1 MPEKPRK
8 NLLRHAD
15 QAQAGFD
22 RALYHLA
29 HLKRAYRVAHPQY
42 EAYVDQIANLTFQTK
57 EFLEV
62 FRRKHM

>member
-29 HLKRAYRVAHPQY
+29 HLKRAYAPNHPDY
-42 EAYVDQIANLTFQTK
+42 ETAVDTVVEMTMQIK
-57 EFLEV
+57 DFLET
-62 FRRKHM
+62 FRRKFM

>member
-29 HLKRAYRVAHPQY
+29 HLKRAYAPSHPDY
-42 EAYVDQIANLTFQTK
+42 EAAVDSVVEMTMQIK
-57 EFLEV
+57 DFLET
-62 FRRKHM
+62 FRRKFM